1 MLKNIFKKAFYLY
14 ILSLLLFII
23 VIAALEATLPP
34 AYLIENYTPPNATE
48 ILDRNGKRLYTYFL
62 EIRETA
68 TPKEIPQT
76 VKNAF
81 VSVEDKRFYKH
92 PGIDLTRV
100 FKAILV
106 DIITLKPHQG
116 GSTIT
121 QQLARNVFLSFRRS
135 IIRKAR
141 EMLLALKIERY
152 FSKDE
157 ILTLY
162 LNQIYFGE
170 GIYGIKTAAR
180 YFFNKDLKD
189 LTLREAATLAAI
201 VRSPVFYSP
210 IKYPERNQKRAK
222 LILKV
227 MYDEGVITRE
237 EYEEALNEKIV
248 VTKPKNIR
256 QKNFGGY
263 ILEMIRDYIIS
274 RYGEDFLFKG
284 GGKVY
289 TTIDFNLQKTAEI
302 VLDSLLT
309 EIENK
314 RKIEPTREEFLQD
327 TTKNKKPDYLEG
339 ALLSLNPQT
348 GAILALVGGRSF
360 KESPFNRIIQA
371 KRQPGSAF
379 KPFVYLTAIDNGFY
393 PTDKVMDIPIVLKG
407 QGPGG
412 KDWKPD
418 NYDHKYLGQ
427 LTLRDALAL
436 SRNLATVNLILK
448 VGPDAVVMYAKRM
461 GIRTYLPPYP
471 SIALGGVELSPM
483 ELITAYAPFQ
493 NGGYRIRPY
502 FIQRIEDRNG
512 VTLEEANPLR
522 VKVIDETTSYI
533 MNYMLRSVV
542 DHGTG
547 INIRRKFKF
556 KLPCGGKTGTTNEY
570 RDNWFIGFT
579 PNLLTGVW
587 VGFDSLRTIYKGAT
601 GSGTALPIWA
611 TFNKIVYDSAYMP
624 PPGDFPVPE
633 NIVIADVCLES
644 GLLATEY
651 CPRTDEVPFRE
662 GDEPVTF
669 CNIHGPHESQGTDFK
684 NMELKFILNSN

>member
-1 MLKNIFKKAFYLY
+1 ML
-14 ILSLLLFII
+14 ILIISVALL
-23 VIAALEATLPP
+23 ETTLPP

-62 EIRETA
+62 QIRETA
-68 TPKEIPQT
+68 QSKEIPSF

-81 VSVEDKRFYKH
+81 VSVEDKRFYEH
-92 PGIDLTRV
+92 SGIDLKRV
-100 FKAILV
+100 IKAIIV
-106 DIITLKPHQG
+106 DIITMKPHQG

-141 EMLLALKIERY
+141 EMLLAIKIERY

-162 LNQIYFGE
+162 LNQIYFGD

-180 YFFNKDLKD
+180 YFFDKDLKD
-189 LTLREAATLAAI
+189 ITLKEAATLAAI

-210 IKYPERNQKRAK
+210 IKYRERNQKRAN

-227 MYDEGVITRE
+227 MYDEGVITKE
-237 EYEEALNEKIV
+237 EYETAIKEEIHIK
-248 VTKPKNIR
+248 KPEDKE
-256 QKNFGGY
+256 QENFGGY
-263 ILEMIRDYIIS
+263 ILEMIRNYILS

-289 TTIDFNLQKTAEI
+289 TTIDFNLQKLADK
-302 VLDSLLT
+302 VVDSMLT
-309 EIENK
+309 EIEKEKN
-314 RKIEPTREEFLQD
+314 IHPTREEYLQD
-327 TTKNKKPDYLEG
+327 TTKDKKPYYLQG
-339 ALLSLNPQT
+339 ALLALNPED
-348 GAILALVGGRSF
+348 GAILALTGGRNF
-360 KESPFNRIIQA
+360 KESPFNRILQA

-379 KPFVYLTAIDNGFY
+379 KPFVYLAAIDNGFY
-393 PTDKVMDIPIVLKG
+393 PTDKIMDIPIVLKG

-412 KDWKPD
+412 EDWKPD
-418 NYDHKYLGQ
+418 NYDHKYLGRI
-427 LTLRDALAL
+427 TLRDALAL

-448 VGPDAVVMYAKRM
+448 IGPDAALMYAKRM

-471 SIALGGVELSPM
+471 SIALGGIALTPM
-483 ELITAYAPFQ
+483 ELIAAYAPFQ

-502 FIQRIEDRNG
+502 FIKKIEDRNG
-512 VTLEEANPLR
+512 VVLEDTHPVK
-522 VKVIDETTSYI
+522 VKVIDNATSYI
-533 MNYMLRSVV
+533 MNYMLRTVV
-542 DHGTG
+542 NHGTG

-556 KLPCGGKTGTTNEY
+556 NLPCGGKTGTTNEY

-579 PNLLTGVW
+579 SNLLTGVW

-601 GSGTALPIWA
+601 GAGNALPIWA
-611 TFNKIVYDSAYMP
+611 VFNKIAYDSGYVEPAT
-624 PPGDFPVPE
+624 DFPVPD
-633 NIVIADVCLES
+633 NIVIANVCLQS

-662 GDEPVTF
+662 GDEPITY
-669 CNIHGPHESQGTDFK
+669 CNIHGPLKAVNTFQQ
-684 NMELKFILNSN
+684 MELEFIKKHR

>member
-1 MLKNIFKKAFYLY
+1 MLKRVFKKALY
-14 ILSLLLFII
+14 IYGAFLLVFITI
-23 VIAALEATLPP
+23 IAILEATLPP
-34 AYLIENYTPPNATE
+34 AYVIENYTPPNATE

-68 TPKEIPQT
+68 SQKEIPSM

-81 VSVEDKRFYKH
+81 IAVEDKRFYRH
-92 PGIDLTRV
+92 CGIDLVRV
-100 FKAILV
+100 FKAIFV

-121 QQLARNVFLSFRRS
+121 QQLARNVFLSFKRS

-180 YFFNKDLKD
+180 YFFDKDLKD

-210 IKYPERNQKRAK
+210 IKYPERNAKRAN
-222 LILKV
+222 LILKI
-227 MYDEGVITRE
+227 MYEEGVITKE
-237 EYEEALNEKIV
+237 EYEEALSEKISV
-248 VTKPKNIR
+248 HKPENIH

-289 TTIDFNLQKTAEI
+289 TTIDFNLQKTAEF
-302 VLDSLLT
+302 VVDSMLT
-309 EIENK
+309 EIEK
-314 RKIEPTREEFLQD
+314 QRKIKPTREQFLQD
-327 TTKNKKPDYLEG
+327 TSKNKKPDYLQA
-339 ALLSLNPQT
+339 ALLALDPET
-348 GAILALVGGRSF
+348 GAILALVGGRNF
-360 KESPFNRIIQA
+360 KESPFNRVIQA

-407 QGPGG
+407 QGPNGE
-412 KDWKPD
+412 DWKPD
-418 NYDHKYLGQ
+418 NYDHKYLGEI
-427 LTLRDALAL
+427 TLRDALAL
-436 SRNLATVNLILK
+436 SRNLATINLILK

-471 SIALGGVELSPM
+471 SIALGGIELSPI
-483 ELITAYAPFQ
+483 ELISAYAPFE
-493 NGGYRIRPY
+493 NGGYRIRPF
-502 FIQRIEDRNG
+502 FIRKIEDRNG
-512 VTLEEANPLR
+512 IVLEKTEPLK
-522 VKVIDETTSYI
+522 VKVLDETSSYI
-533 MNYMLRSVV
+533 MNYMLQTVV
-542 DHGTG
+542 NHGTG

-556 KLPCGGKTGTTNEY
+556 ELPCAGKTGTTNEY

-601 GSGTALPIWA
+601 GAATALPIWA
-611 TFNKIVYDSAYMP
+611 IFNKIVYDSAYMP
-624 PPGDFPVPE
+624 PPGDFTVPE
-633 NIVIADVCLES
+633 NIVIADVCLQS
-644 GLLATEY
+644 GLLATDF
-651 CPRTDEVPFRE
+651 CPQTDEVPYRE
-662 GDEPVTF
+662 GDEPVSY
-669 CNIHGPHESQGTDFK
+669 CNIHGPAGYNENSFIKLELDFIR
-684 NMELKFILNSN
+684 NH

>member
-1 MLKNIFKKAFYLY
+1 ML
-14 ILSLLLFII
+14 ILIISVALL
-23 VIAALEATLPP
+23 ETTLPP

-62 EIRETA
+62 QIRETA
-68 TPKEIPQT
+68 QSKEIPSF

-81 VSVEDKRFYKH
+81 VSVEDKRFYEH
-92 PGIDLTRV
+92 SGIDLKRV
-100 FKAILV
+100 IKAIIV
-106 DIITLKPHQG
+106 DIITMKPHQG

-141 EMLLALKIERY
+141 EMLLAIKIERY

-162 LNQIYFGE
+162 LNQIYFGD

-180 YFFNKDLKD
+180 YFFDKDLKD
-189 LTLREAATLAAI
+189 ITLKEAATLAAI

-210 IKYPERNQKRAK
+210 IKYRERNQKRAN

-227 MYDEGVITRE
+227 MYDEGVITKE
-237 EYEEALNEKIV
+237 EYETAIKEEIHIK
-248 VTKPKNIR
+248 KPEDKE
-256 QKNFGGY
+256 QEHFGGY
-263 ILEMIRDYIIS
+263 ILEMIRNYILS

-289 TTIDFNLQKTAEI
+289 TTIDFNLQKLADK
-302 VLDSLLT
+302 VVDSMLT
-309 EIENK
+309 EIEKEKN
-314 RKIEPTREEFLQD
+314 IHPTREEYLQD
-327 TTKNKKPDYLEG
+327 TTKDKKPYYLQG
-339 ALLSLNPQT
+339 ALLALNPED
-348 GAILALVGGRSF
+348 GAILALTGGRNF
-360 KESPFNRIIQA
+360 KESPFNRILQA

-379 KPFVYLTAIDNGFY
+379 KPFVYLAAIDNGFY
-393 PTDKVMDIPIVLKG
+393 PTDKIMDIPIVLKG

-412 KDWKPD
+412 EDWKPD
-418 NYDHKYLGQ
+418 NYDHKYLGRI
-427 LTLRDALAL
+427 TLRDALAL

-448 VGPDAVVMYAKRM
+448 IGPDAALMYAKRM

-471 SIALGGVELSPM
+471 SIALGGIALTPM
-483 ELITAYAPFQ
+483 ELIAAYAPFQ

-502 FIQRIEDRNG
+502 FIKKIEDRNG
-512 VTLEEANPLR
+512 VVLEEAHPVK
-522 VKVIDETTSYI
+522 VKVIDNATSYI
-533 MNYMLRSVV
+533 MNYMLRTVV
-542 DHGTG
+542 NHGTG

-556 KLPCGGKTGTTNEY
+556 NLPCGGKTGTTNEY

-579 PNLLTGVW
+579 SNLLTGVW

-601 GSGTALPIWA
+601 GAGNALPIWA
-611 TFNKIVYDSAYMP
+611 VFNKTAYDSGYVEPAT
-624 PPGDFPVPE
+624 DFPVPD
-633 NIVIADVCLES
+633 NIVIANVCLQS

-662 GDEPVTF
+662 GDEPTTY
-669 CNIHGPHESQGTDFK
+669 CNIHGPMKKVNTFHQ
-684 NMELKFILNSN
+684 MELEFIKTHR

>member
-1 MLKNIFKKAFYLY
+1 MLKRIIKKT
-14 ILSLLLFII
+14 LLLYVVFLILFITA
-23 VIAALEATLPP
+23 IALLEATLPS
-34 AYLIENYTPPNATE
+34 AYLIESYTPPNATE

-68 TPKEIPQT
+68 SQKEIPSF

-81 VSVEDKRFYKH
+81 VAVEDKRFYKH
-92 PGIDLTRV
+92 PGIDFTRII
-100 FKAILV
+100 KAIIV
-106 DIITLKPHQG
+106 DIITMKPHQG

-121 QQLARNVFLSFRRS
+121 QQLARNVFLSFKRS

-141 EMLLALKIERY
+141 EILLALKIERC

-180 YFFNKDLKD
+180 YFFDKDLSN
-189 LTLREAATLAAI
+189 LTLREAASLAAI

-210 IKYPERNQKRAK
+210 IKYPERNQKRAN
-222 LILKV
+222 LILRV
-227 MYDEGVITRE
+227 MYEEGVITQE
-237 EYEEALNEKIV
+237 EYEEALREKITV
-248 VTKPKNIR
+248 HKPENIR
-256 QKNFGGY
+256 EKNFGGY
-263 ILEMIRDYIIS
+263 ILEMVRDYIIS

-289 TTIDFNLQKTAEI
+289 TTIDFNLQRVAEKVI
-302 VLDSLLT
+302 DSLLT
-309 EIENK
+309 EIEQK

-327 TTKNKKPDYLEG
+327 TSKEKRPDYLQG
-339 ALLSLNPQT
+339 ALLSIDPQD
-348 GAILALVGGRSF
+348 GAILALVGGRNF
-360 KESPFNRIIQA
+360 KESPFNRIVQA

-412 KDWKPD
+412 EDWKPD
-418 NYDHKYLGQ
+418 NYDHKYLGRI
-427 LTLRDALAL
+427 TLRDALAL
-436 SRNLATVNLILK
+436 SRNLATVNLILR

-471 SIALGGVELSPM
+471 SIALGGIELTPM

-502 FIQRIEDRNG
+502 FIRKIEDRNG
-512 VTLEEANPLR
+512 VVLEEANPVR
-522 VKVIDETTSYI
+522 VKVIDDATSYI
-533 MNYMLRSVV
+533 MNYMLQSVV
-542 DHGTG
+542 NHGTG

-556 KLPCGGKTGTTNEY
+556 EVPCGGKTGTTNEY

-579 PNLLTGVW
+579 PNLLTGIW

-601 GSGTALPIWA
+601 GAGTALPIWA
-611 TFNKIVYDSAYMP
+611 VFNKIIYDSAYMP

-651 CPRTDEVPFRE
+651 CPRSDDVPFRE
-662 GDEPVTF
+662 GDEPSSF
-669 CNIHGPHESQGTDFK
+669 CNIHGPGASNRTFQQMEIEFIK
-684 NMELKFILNSN
+684 NHR

>member
-1 MLKNIFKKAFYLY
+1 MLKRVLKKALILY
-14 ILSLLLFII
+14 MVFMLLFAI
-23 VIAALEATLPP
+23 VIALLEATLPP

-68 TPKEIPQT
+68 SQKEIPSF

-81 VSVEDKRFYKH
+81 VAVEDKRFYKH

-100 FKAILV
+100 IKAIIV
-106 DIITLKPHQG
+106 DIITMKPHQG

-121 QQLARNVFLSFRRS
+121 QQLARNVFLSFKRS

-180 YFFNKDLKD
+180 YFFDKDLSQ

-210 IKYPERNQKRAK
+210 TRYPERNQKRAN
-222 LILKV
+222 LILRV
-227 MYDEGVITRE
+227 MYEEGVITQE
-237 EYEEALNEKIV
+237 EYEEALQEKVIV
-248 VTKPKNIR
+248 HKPENIR

-263 ILEMIRDYIIS
+263 ILEMVRDYIVS

-289 TTIDFNLQKTAEI
+289 TTIDFNLQKVAEK
-302 VLDSLLT
+302 VLDSVLT
-309 EIENK
+309 EIEK
-314 RKIEPTREEFLQD
+314 ERKIEPTREEFLKD
-327 TTKNKKPDYLEG
+327 TTKNKKPRYLQG
-339 ALLSLNPQT
+339 ALLSINPED
-348 GAILALVGGRSF
+348 GSILALVGGRSF

-393 PTDKVMDIPIVLKG
+393 PTDKIMDIPIVLKG
-407 QGPGG
+407 QGPDGE
-412 KDWKPD
+412 DWKPD
-418 NYDHKYLGQ
+418 NYDHRYLGRI
-427 LTLRDALAL
+427 TLRDALAL

-471 SIALGGVELSPM
+471 SIALGGIELSPI

-493 NGGYRIRPY
+493 NGGYRVRPY
-502 FIQRIEDRNG
+502 FIKKIEDRNG
-512 VTLEEANPLR
+512 VVLEEAKTVK
-522 VKVIDETTSYI
+522 VKVIDEATSYI

-556 KLPCGGKTGTTNEY
+556 ELPCGGKTGTTNEY

-601 GSGTALPIWA
+601 GAGTALPIWA
-611 TFNKIVYDSAYMP
+611 VFNKTIYDSAYVP
-624 PPGDFPVPE
+624 PPGDFPVPA

-651 CPRTDEVPFRE
+651 CPKTDEVPFRE
-662 GDEPVTF
+662 GDEPTIY
-669 CNIHGPHESQGTDFK
+669 CNLHGPRASKGTFR
-684 NMELKFILNSN
+684 ELELEFINNNR